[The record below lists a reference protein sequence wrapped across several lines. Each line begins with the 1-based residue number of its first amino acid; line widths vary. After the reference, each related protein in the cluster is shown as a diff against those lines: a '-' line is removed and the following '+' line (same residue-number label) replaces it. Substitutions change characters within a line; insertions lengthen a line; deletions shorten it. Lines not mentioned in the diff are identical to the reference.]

1 MIEDSKKW
9 YHSRT
14 LWFNVL
20 TGVIGVSTIL
30 ITEGRLS
37 KEVASGLATFV
48 TIGNI
53 ILRILTTKP
62 IN

>member
-9 YHSRT
+9 YHSKT

>member
-20 TGVIGVSTIL
+20 TGVVGVSTIL
-30 ITEGRLS
+30 ITEGKLS
-37 KEVASGLATFV
+37 PQITSGLATFV
-48 TIGNI
+48 TLGNI

>member
-9 YHSRT
+9 YHSKT

-20 TGVIGVSTIL
+20 TGVVGVSTIL

>member
-20 TGVIGVSTIL
+20 TGVVGVSTIL